1 MKAELI
7 ASLRKYKAEI
17 STLRREVGNLNT
29 ERVSRKGLR
38 DSAERIASRWVEE
51 FRSRLEHKFKIDKA
65 VIEATAA
72 EMKTL
77 NVLSRPN
84 NLKSSYMRCL
94 SKILKNF
101 DDNFILPIQH
111 YTDDAHEVTELQRI
125 LATIVDPG
133 ESEYLKEA
141 IDCAEAGFLKASIVM
156 GWCAAVDRMQ
166 RRVIL
171 TGLQSFNDAS
181 RKVKAQT
188 SGKYK
193 RWNKEFNVTTIGEL
207 QTVFDPDLIV
217 VLEGME
223 LLDGNQSERLE
234 TNFQYRNHSA
244 HPGEAPVEPSHL
256 VSFFTD
262 INKILLTNPK
272 FALGSSASGGS

>member
-7 ASLRKYKAEI
+7 ASLREYKGEI
-17 STLRREVGNLNT
+17 STLKRDVGKLT
-29 ERVSRKGLR
+29 TGRVSRKGLR
-38 DSAERIASRWVEE
+38 NAAEKVASRWVEE

-72 EMKTL
+72 EMKNL

-84 NLKSSYMRCL
+84 NLKSSYTKCL
-94 SKILKNF
+94 NKILKDF
-101 DDNFILPIQH
+101 DDKFILPIQH
-111 YTDDAHEVTELQRI
+111 YADDVHEVTELQKL

-141 IDCAEAGFLKASIVM
+141 IDCAEAGFLKAAIVR

-171 TGLQSFNDAS
+171 TGLQAFNDAS

-207 QTVFDPDLIV
+207 QTVFDTDLIV
-217 VLEGME
+217 VLEGLE
-223 LLDGNQSERLE
+223 LLDGNQSERLG

-244 HPGEAPVEPSHL
+244 HPGEAPVEPAHL

-262 INKILLTNPK
+262 INKIILTNPK
-272 FALGSSASGGS
+272 FALGGGTT